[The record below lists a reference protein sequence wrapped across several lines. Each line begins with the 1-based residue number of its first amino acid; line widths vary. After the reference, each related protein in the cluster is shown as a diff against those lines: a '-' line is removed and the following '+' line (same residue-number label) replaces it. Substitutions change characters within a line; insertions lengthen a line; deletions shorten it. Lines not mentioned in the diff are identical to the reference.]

1 MPDTMPENSVK
12 PGTQASSRSLRLPLA
27 VFLALGGA
35 IGVSLA
41 AQSTAQAA
49 SAGAHG
55 ASPAVV
61 VRPMSSI
68 ADCPA
73 NDLCWW
79 VGAGETGVMHP
90 VRDAIYD
97 WRTQTEPT
105 CGSGTWDDCASTLYN
120 NRAGSGA
127 QVYSEP
133 YAKGGSPSSSDPGYC
148 LEPGSHVALD
158 LTKVHY
164 TNETT
169 LSLNDTISSNRW
181 RPGGC

>member
-1 MPDTMPENSVK
+1 MPENAVR
-12 PGTQASSRSLRLPLA
+12 PGTQTPGRSLRLPLSL
-27 VFLALGGA
+27 FLALGAA
-35 IGVSLA
+35 IGVSFA

-49 SAGAHG
+49 SASAHG
-55 ASPAVV
+55 TTASSAAV
-61 VRPMSSI
+61 PMSST
-68 ADCPA
+68 ADCPSG
-73 NDLCWW
+73 DLCWW
-79 VGAGETGVMHP
+79 VDANQIGAMHP

-97 WRTQTEPT
+97 WRTQFEPT

-120 NRAGSGA
+120 NKGGWGA

-148 LEPGSHVALD
+148 LEPFSKVALD

-164 TNETT
+164 SNEVT

-181 RPGGC
+181 RSGGC